1 MPKLKLI
8 NSNGNPLIN
17 TLKQF
22 GIRYKMKN
30 KNSPSGNL
38 ITELEF
44 FPGNPS
50 QKNQLRSILENYGT
64 VLYHNTVL
72 NVDMNVENFFNY
84 SSNEYENITRTTPE
98 LELPLYYIENE
109 NEQNE
114 NFKDLKSIVANTIS
128 KSFIESISDLQQ
140 TLVTRPQTA
149 INKMRNILFGNEF
162 QKVRSKKFL
171 NEFCYYNRI
180 QIGSQGTHEVIGSML
195 RKIKFQEEMFGGLI
209 SNNATMNVNFNINNS
224 TDETT
229 IEVQDI
235 LDVINNNKLVLDT
248 SDKLILSTDK
258 KTSSYVTNNFKK
270 FLLVNYLN
278 KKKGALLKTFSQM
291 YENEECA
298 KEFIIYKIEKFID
311 NNTNPT
317 QTFWM
322 FEEEWKEYIDYQIK
336 RDKTYRYELKAY
348 SIIYGTQTQVSN
360 IVETNKES
368 IKVDFTSS
376 PSYKMAIVDFDTVSI
391 KVSPKIPLP
400 PYAKFLNESNAG
412 NYIKIYLDLDNDS
425 KKEEFTRI
433 TESDFTMM
441 QNIPTDAEG
450 RVDFEY
456 SIEDGKFEVFR
467 TDAKPNSYRDFE
479 NAKALDVRNKYSSTS
494 VVYKENLLP
503 NKKYYYMFR
512 AVNFI
517 GIPSNPSPVYEVEL
531 VKDASKSKII
541 SQIVVLEKDII
552 MKDKV
557 FKNMLQIKPAF
568 QQEIVDDET
577 PFIQDL
583 NTFKKKINNIPMGTA
598 IDKVWGK
605 KFKIR
610 IKSKDTGKIVDLNV
624 KFKLTKDN
632 I

>member
-180 QIGSQGTHEVIGSML
+180 QIGSQGTHEVIGTML

-224 TDETT
+224 TDETA
-229 IEVQDI
+229 IAVQDI
-235 LDVINNNKLVLDT
+235 LGIINNNKLVLDT

-368 IKVDFTSS
+368 IKVNFTSS

-412 NYIKIYLDLDNDS
+412 NYIKVYLDLDNDS

-467 TDAKPNSYRDFE
+467 TDVKPNSYRDFE